1 MSLWLQ
7 SVLAYL
13 AARDYA
19 HVRGRLLPIAP
30 IALPGCLEREL
41 AFAERRCADPD
52 EAGLFPVRFLWTLEA
67 LEQRNFGH
75 PPGRSHYHPEK
86 LLANWERARR
96 DAAFRSELESARF
109 VLDFDEQAIELTRG
123 WVFVGD
129 RFVDDFLEIEA
140 TVGVELLF
148 SAGSPGAREPAFREH
163 KRRTSHAPPP
173 R

>member
-7 SVLAYL
+7 SALAYL

-19 HVRGRLLPIAP
+19 HVPEHLLPIAP
-30 IALPGCLEREL
+30 IPLPGCLEREL

-52 EAGLFPVRFLWTLEA
+52 EPALFPVRFLWTLDA
-67 LEQRNFGH
+67 LEQRNFGY
-75 PPGRSHYHPEK
+75 PPSRSHYHPEK
-86 LLANWERARR
+86 LLANWERACS
-96 DAAFRSELESARF
+96 DAAFRNELESARF
-109 VLDFDEQAIELTRG
+109 VLDFDEKAIELARG
-123 WVFVGD
+123 WVYIGD

-148 SAGSPGAREPAFREH
+148 SAGPPGAREPAFREH
-163 KRRTSHAPPP
+163 KRLPSYAPPP